1 MARRNRRRRLPDEP
15 IVLDINDLS
24 HDGRGVGRHE
34 DKVTFVHGALPGE
47 RVHARLRG
55 RNRTFDE
62 AVTLSVEQASADRI
76 EPKCPWFGYCGGC
89 ALQHL
94 SHQAQLH
101 WKQSRLAENFR
112 RIGQVEPNRWLEPIA
127 ADPWFYRRRA
137 RLSARLVPGKGR
149 VLVGFREIGGRYVAD
164 IEHCSILDPA
174 FAERLMSLSALI
186 GELSTPDR
194 IAQVECAA
202 GDDSAAIVLRHLEP
216 LTEQDHERLIQWSQ
230 KNTVCG
236 QPIAVYL
243 QPKGPDTVHLLTPD
257 SHQLSY
263 RLDQYGLTM
272 QFHPQHF
279 IQINAVVN
287 RALINRALELMQAKS
302 GEHVLDL
309 FCGLVNFSLPLA
321 TQAGRVT
328 GIELEPALIQAATA
342 NARLNQLSNAQ
353 FIAADLTQDVD
364 RLAFMKTRYDGILID
379 PPRSGAAEILPLVAA
394 THAARL
400 VYVSCDPATLARD
413 AGILVQQH
421 GYTLEA
427 AGIADMFPHTAHV
440 ESIALFTRTEA

>member
-1 MARRNRRRRLPDEP
+1 M
-15 IVLDINDLS
+15 LDIHDLS

-34 DKVTFVHGALPGE
+34 EKVTFVHGALPGE

-55 RNRTFDE
+55 RNRKFDE
-62 AVTLSVEQASADRI
+62 AITLSVEQASADRVD
-76 EPKCPWFGYCGGC
+76 PKCPWFGYCGGC

-94 SHQAQLH
+94 SHEAQLH

-112 RIGQVEPNRWLEPIA
+112 RIGQVAPVQWLEPIA

-164 IEHCSILDPA
+164 IEYCSILDPA
-174 FAERLMSLSALI
+174 FAERLVSLSELI
-186 GELSTPDR
+186 GQLSTPDR

-216 LTEQDHERLIQWSQ
+216 LSELDHERLIQWSQ
-230 KNTVCG
+230 QNTVQG

-243 QPKGPDTVHLLTPD
+243 QPKGPDTVHRLCPD

-263 RLDQYGLTM
+263 RLARYDLDM

-279 IQINAVVN
+279 IQINAAVN
-287 RALINRALELMQAKS
+287 RELIDRALQLMKPQAH
-302 GEHVLDL
+302 EHLLDL
-309 FCGLVNFSLPLA
+309 FCGLGNFSLPLA
-321 TQAGRVT
+321 TQAGQVT
-328 GIELEPALIQAATA
+328 GVELEPALIQAASA
-342 NARLNQLSNAQ
+342 NAERNKLSNAR
-353 FIAADLTQDVD
+353 FVAADLTQDVD
-364 RLAFMKTRYDGILID
+364 RLAFMKTQYDGVLID

-394 THAARL
+394 TQAARL

-413 AGILVQQH
+413 AGRLVH
-421 GYTLEA
+421 DYGYRLEA

-440 ESIALFTRTEA
+440 ESIALFTRVEG